1 MGSGECRKGV
11 LVSDSGMSE
20 DDKRPN
26 SVFSI
31 LALASAAPV
40 TLSFKSRLG
49 VSQELGVRSMG
60 KEERSADAV
69 AVSVSARLRSR
80 TFRST
85 RRASSATNTLIL
97 VVIWASLPAQI

>member
-1 MGSGECRKGV
+1 MECRKGV

-20 DDKRPN
+20 DYKRPD

-40 TLSFKSRLG
+40 TLSFKLRLV
-49 VSQELGVRSMG
+49 VSQELEVRSMG

-69 AVSVSARLRSR
+69 AVSVSARLR

-97 VVIWASLPAQI
+97 VVIWASLPAHI